1 MQKKSNIDD
10 QYTVKPFTE
19 LMMMEDNLANIAMEN
34 QSELTVEQQV
44 QNLIFAYS
52 NKRSREELKL
62 EQFR

>member
-62 EQFR
+62 